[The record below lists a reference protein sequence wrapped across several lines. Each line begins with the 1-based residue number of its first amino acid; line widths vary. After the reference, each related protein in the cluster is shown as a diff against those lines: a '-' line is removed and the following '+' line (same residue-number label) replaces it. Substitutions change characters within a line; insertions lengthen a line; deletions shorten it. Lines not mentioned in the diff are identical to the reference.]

1 MAEVRVVS
9 ISSSLLLV
17 VVKLGALPATIEALL
32 MVAVRVTFTVGCE
45 IVRLLGSFRTGLRRA
60 GVVCYHVSVVL
71 CFLGLVRQDFI
82 GSGNALKVLILILLF
97 AFVLHSIWVVFFSK
111 FVVLLLDLVLGCRVL
126 HA

>member
-9 ISSSLLLV
+9 VSSSLLLV
-17 VVKLGALPATIEALL
+17 VVKLGALPAALL

-45 IVRLLGSFRTGLRRA
+45 IVRLLGSCRIGLRRA

-71 CFLGLVRQDFI
+71 CFLCLVRQDFV
-82 GSGNALKVLILILLF
+82 GSGNALEVLILILLF
-97 AFVLHSIWVVFFSK
+97 AFVLHSIRVVLLCK
-111 FVVLLLDLVLGCRVL
+111 FVVLLLDLILSSRVF